1 MRILLDTQIVLWTAA
16 EPDKLPTVA
25 RAVLADP
32 DNDIAFSVVNLWE
45 IAIKRSLNR
54 PSFQINPRRL
64 RERLIATGFI
74 ELAVTGEHALAVE
87 HLPPI
92 HRDPFDRILV
102 AQAITEG
109 LVLLT
114 SDRMLDGYPGQIRR
128 V

>member
-1 MRILLDTQIVLWTAA
+1 MKLLLDTQIVLWTAA
-16 EPDKLPTVA
+16 EPDKLPTAA
-25 RAVLADP
+25 RDFLADP

-45 IAIKRSLNR
+45 TAIKRALNR
-54 PSFQINPRRL
+54 PGFQINPRRL

-102 AQAITEG
+102 AQAMTEG

-114 SDRMLDGYPGQIRR
+114 SDRLLDGYPGDIRR